1 MKKNGT
7 RLLSLLLVLTMVLS
21 FAPTAF
27 AAEPEVAAPAEEESY
42 DSSWGDWEDWE
53 ETDPAAAPVEE
64 EQPEEPAVE
73 PVEEIVAEEEPA
85 LVEEPV
91 AEEEPVEIARPANTF
106 FYVGGSGLRV
116 TVEAPEGAFPA
127 DAQMSVTEVRPDAVQ
142 GVVANAGVSGNVL
155 IAADISFY
163 DANGTEL
170 QPQDDVEVSVTA
182 ALPKAKDLKVV
193 HIGDDNAVEEVSQLP
208 EGGEGY
214 TASVQNASDART
226 LRFAA
231 NSFSVYAVVE
241 EGDIGDYARVTV
253 NFWKDTEKTDNRAT
267 VYVKNSDTAD
277 ELLKIVYDPGVGT
290 LEPGQVFR
298 GWTNDPNYTAN
309 TTPKTVANIRTEL
322 EQMAITEGDVV
333 DYYAMIFQIYNI
345 AFQDEY
351 NATIKTDKLYIRADG
366 EAPAYTIK
374 ENYVP
379 SDPNKKFDGWF
390 VTVGS
395 DKVSPVQE
403 KYAVNTTV
411 NISGDVVFTVNA
423 PSGAWLSFNENGRGA
438 SYTPPEFV
446 ESGST
451 TTEPANPTRRGYTF
465 DGWYTGAPAT
475 TGGDPT
481 GSLFV
486 FGQTLTARQDL
497 YAKWKPV
504 STAPYTVI
512 IWKQRASDDKNA
524 ADNAKNYDV
533 AEVITG
539 SGTVGQAITAVTR
552 PNNNTNV
559 NGGRGTSY
567 RNISVNGSQKS
578 YTGFHCPRYDQNV
591 LIVPEGTS
599 VVNVYY
605 DRNLITITFDAGNS
619 HYVDFG
625 NGRVRRETVTG
636 LFDAPLD
643 FTWPSTVYNNTYG
656 TGTTNAMWNH
666 SIQGYGP
673 LTFYGSYKLISP
685 SAVTETLTYTSTG
698 SRQVLFYKQQSD
710 GTWSSTPSNTALVA
724 NNSNSFTLSNKYAG
738 FTLYKYKGGAYV
750 QADNNQWSTA
760 RVDASANLANDNG
773 TYKLHIRFTRDK
785 YPITYFDGTYFDGN
799 GTVLQPATSEL
810 IKQTEDIYYEAD
822 ISSYDKDGA
831 NYFVP
836 PVVTAGYTFSGWYL
850 DKTCTKEATFDQMP
864 QGGVTVYAKWVQ
876 TQYRVFLHPNV
887 PTTDTLEWGQTNQQ
901 MNFRVT
907 NGEKVSGGN
916 VINGDRAGRTWELI
930 GWFTDPSLSN
940 SSYFNFDTVLND
952 TTVTTPYDKT
962 VDMTEN
968 ADGTDMDKY
977 GNLKDEGRNG
987 DLNRPWITRKLDLW
1001 AKWREITVGAK
1012 GINVVYTATDDE
1024 GNTGTGAPNDTLDYL
1039 DNSESIAQGACK
1051 ADDTTLQFVGW
1062 VLQTWDGSKYVD
1074 KTGAVINPGDPF
1086 TVRKADAKII
1096 DNATGNVI
1104 TIDEVHDG
1112 GSYQYLVQLRAEYQ
1126 EFEAPDPTH
1135 ISWYSNLQTVDG
1147 AALELSKFTHTGI
1160 TDSEADKGWY
1170 VTDRYNDEGELDLQ
1184 INEAVD
1190 IRPADTY
1197 AYSGLRF
1204 IGWAKSKTATADD
1217 LFLKYVDGKFY
1228 AQEVEGTGD
1237 WTVEV
1242 TQVAA
1247 DERKPYDDLY
1257 AVWQAEF
1264 YVVDSGIDNA
1274 TAEENII
1281 TVPLTAEIL
1290 ANGYDLT
1297 QYIDLATE
1305 LYGGYAI
1312 VPAESKDDPS
1322 AVVEPADG
1330 KYDGDNWTWKEMAS
1344 EEAGNKI
1351 TPVAGYT
1358 YYIKVVPAAK
1368 FLRPYTHYTYYLK
1381 TGGIGSLFMISDID
1395 DLNYAE
1401 TGFVITS
1408 SDKAKVYRTL
1418 NIKAKNTGEVATLT
1432 PVSTFGKKGVTED
1445 DFLTCLDVTGK
1456 VPQDNT
1462 IKEYWITPDGATV
1475 TGIATRTL
1483 KNFDNKNTISAA
1495 SGTVASSITFN

>member
-7 RLLSLLLVLTMVLS
+7 RLLSLLLILTMVLS

-27 AAEPEVAAPAEEESY
+27 AAEVETAAPAEEESY
-42 DSSWGDWEDWE
+42 DSSWGTWEDS
-53 ETDPAAAPVEE
+53 DPAEAPEEE
-64 EQPEEPAVE
+64 EQPEEPAQD
-73 PVEEIVAEEEPA
+73 PVEEPAEEPAAEEEPA

-91 AEEEPVEIARPANTF
+91 AEEEPVEVAYPANTF

-116 TVEAPEGAFPA
+116 TVDAPEGAFPI
-127 DAQMSVTEVRPDAVQ
+127 DARMVVNEVRPDAVQ
-142 GVVANAGVSGNVL
+142 EVVTNAGVSGEVL
-155 IAADISFY
+155 IAADISFR
-163 DANGTEL
+163 DAEGAEL
-170 QPQDDVEVSVTA
+170 EPEVPVEVAVTA
-182 ALPKAKDLKVV
+182 SMPKAKDLKVV
-193 HIGDDNAVEEVSQLP
+193 HIDDDNNVEEVNQLP
-208 EGGEGY
+208 EGAAVNA
-214 TASVQNASDART
+214 ASVQTASDART
-226 LRFAA
+226 LRFEAK
-231 NSFSVYAVVE
+231 SFSVYAVVG
-241 EGDIGDYARVTV
+241 EGDTGDLARATV
-253 NFWKDTEKTDNRAT
+253 NFWKDTAKSENRAT

-277 ELLKIVYDPGVGT
+277 ELVKIVYDPGVGT
-290 LEPGQVFR
+290 LQPGQVFR
-298 GWTNDPNYTAN
+298 GWTKNPNYTAD
-309 TTPKTVANIRTEL
+309 TTPMTVSDIRTEL
-322 EQMAITEGDVV
+322 EALDIKEGDVV

-345 AFQDEY
+345 AFQDEF

-390 VTVGS
+390 VSVGS

-411 NISGDVVFTVNA
+411 NISGNVVFTVNA

-475 TGGDPT
+475 SGGDPT

-512 IWKQRASDDKNA
+512 IWKQRATDDKNA
-524 ADNAKNYDV
+524 ADNAKTYDV
-533 AEVITG
+533 WEVVTG
-539 SGTVGQAITAVTR
+539 LSGTVGSTINTVAQNGSAVNTGRGGTA
-552 PNNNTNV
+552 NNIRV
-559 NGGRGTSY
+559 NGTQYSED
-567 RNISVNGSQKS
+567 
-578 YTGFHCPRYDQNV
+578 GFHCNRFDQNV
-591 LIVPEGTS
+591 TIAPEGNTIL
-599 VVNVYY
+599 NVYY
-605 DRNLITITFDAGNS
+605 DRNLITITFNTNNS
-619 HYVDFG
+619 YNSGIRNYYFDLG
-625 NGRVRRETVTG
+625 NGRVRSATVTG
-636 LFDAPLD
+636 LFDAEID
-643 FTWPSTVYNNTYG
+643 FSWPSVAYSNTTTTTSSNVMWNSANGYG
-656 TGTTNAMWNH
+656 T
-666 SIQGYGP
+666 
-673 LTFYGSYKLISP
+673 LTFYGSYKLRVLSD
-685 SAVTETLTYTSTG
+685 VRDTYTMTNAGNSTVYFY
-698 SRQVLFYKQQSD
+698 RQNSD
-710 GTWSSTPSNTALVA
+710 GTWPGQNEY
-724 NNSNSFTLSNKYAG
+724 SNSAAVNGSSFGLTNKYVG
-738 FTLYKYKGGAYV
+738 FTLYKYKSGAFV
-750 QADNNQWSTA
+750 AADAQWTNAVVNANAPISNN
-760 RVDASANLANDNG
+760 RLN
-773 TYKLHIRFTRDK
+773 IRFTRDK

-799 GTVLQPATSEL
+799 GTVLQAATREL
-810 IKQTEDIYYEAD
+810 IGQSGEIYYDAD
-822 ISSYDKDGA
+822 ISSYDKGGQ

-836 PVVTAGYTFSGWYL
+836 GVIVSGYTFSGWYL
-850 DKTCTKEATFDQMP
+850 DETCTKEATFDKMP
-864 QGGVTVYAKWVQ
+864 LGGISVYAKWVQ

-907 NGEKVSGGN
+907 NGEKISGGN

-930 GWFTDPSLSN
+930 GWFTDPSLAN
-940 SSYFNFDTVLND
+940 QYYFNFDTVLND

-1051 ADDTTLQFVGW
+1051 ADDTTLQFMGW

-1135 ISWYSNLQTVDG
+1135 ITWYSNLQTVDG
-1147 AALELSKFTHTGI
+1147 AALELSKFTHIGI

-1170 VTDRYNDEGELDLQ
+1170 VTDRYDDQGELDLQ

-1197 AYSGLRF
+1197 AYTGMKFL
-1204 IGWAKSKTATADD
+1204 GWAKSKTATAND
-1217 LFLKYVDGKFY
+1217 LFLKWDAEAGKFY

-1247 DERKPYDDLY
+1247 DERRPYDDLY

-1264 YVVDSGIDNA
+1264 YVYHSGVAGGAIE
-1274 TAEENII
+1274 TIPY
-1281 TVPLTAEIL
+1281 TSGT
-1290 ANGYDLT
+1290 YDLT
-1297 QYIDLATE
+1297 KTPEGLTAGT
-1305 LYGGYAI
+1305 LYGGYYLEGGFTA
-1312 VPAESKDDPS
+1312 PAAVDD
-1322 AVVEPADG
+1322 VIPA
-1330 KYDGDNWTWKEMAS
+1330 YDGTNWTWSSAETVSGMA
-1344 EEAGNKI
+1344 I
-1351 TPVAGYT
+1351 TPVPGET
-1358 YYIKVVPAAK
+1358 YYIKEVPAAK
-1368 FLRPYTHYTYYLK
+1368 FLQAYTHFTYYLA
-1381 TGGIGSLFMISDID
+1381 TGKIGSLFMISDID
-1395 DLNYAE
+1395 DLNYSQ
-1401 TGFVITS
+1401 TGFVVQETNG
-1408 SDKAKVYRTL
+1408 DAKVYRTL
-1418 NIKAKNTGEVATLT
+1418 TIEAKNTGKTVTFKPNTVFYGKAAATNY
-1432 PVSTFGKKGVTED
+1432 
-1445 DFLTCLDVTGK
+1445 LTCRDITNDDVAGK
-1456 VPQDNT
+1456 NIVQ
-1462 IKEYWITPDGATV
+1462 YWVTPDGLIV
-1475 TGIATRTL
+1475 TG
-1483 KNFDNKNTISAA
+1483 
-1495 SGTVASSITFN
+1495 TVSRVLTNLETKGSITCVTSAVTTTIKVFS